1 MKQVIVLACTL
12 LLAACAGLKAP
23 PAPQDGFS
31 ASGRVSVRSGEDA
44 HYANFAWLAEARH
57 DRLSLGNPL
66 GQILA
71 ELEIS
76 HRDGEPG
83 QAVLRD
89 AEGGVRT
96 GEAQTVLLE
105 ATGMRLPVAG
115 MRWWLQGLP
124 APGEASLSDDGQTRV
139 IEQDGWIVQAGDFGQ
154 QNPLRGPRRIVLT
167 RGDMVVRIVISEW
180 QWQNSPRP

>member
-1 MKQVIVLACTL
+1 MRRAILLAGAL
-12 LLAACAGLKAP
+12 LLAGCAGLKAP

-31 ASGRVSVRSGEDA
+31 ASGRVSIRSGEES
-44 HYANFAWLAEARH
+44 HYANFAWLAQARL

-76 HRDGEPG
+76 HQDGEPV

-89 AEGGVRT
+89 AGGGVRT
-96 GEAQTVLLE
+96 GEAEAVLLE

-124 APGEASLSDDGQTRV
+124 APGEASLRDDGQIRV
-139 IEQDGWIVQAGDFGQ
+139 IEQAGWIVQAGDFGQ
-154 QNPLRGPRRIVLT
+154 QNPLRGPRRITLT
-167 RGDMVVRIVISEW
+167 HGDMVVRIVISEW
-180 QWQNSPRP
+180 QWQTSPRP